1 MFVWQSFMA
10 KCTFILFV
18 STFVFVKLILIGY
31 SYIWFHPVDIV
42 TLWHSFWLVT
52 AISGFIQLISSPYD
66 THSDWLQLSLVS
78 SSWNRHLM
86 TLILIGYSYLWFHP
100 VDIVTLWHSFW
111 LVTAISGFIQLISS
125 PSDHENQVKC

>member
-1 MFVWQSFMA
+1 MSKICIQLTESTRCASKIILCLFGSPSWQNVRLYFLCLHLCLSN
-10 KCTFILFV
+10 
-18 STFVFVKLILIGY
+18 
-31 SYIWFHPVDIV
+31 
-42 TLWHSFWLVT
+42 SFWLVT